1 MKLLLTILAGALL
14 AACGGNVATVE
25 PVRYDF
31 GSLAGGGSGS
41 RLPVAAVEVQ
51 AVPALNGPAMHY
63 RLAYAEPLRRLT
75 YAESRW
81 AAPPAELLQ
90 AVLERRFF
98 VFPEADASGNG
109 CRLEL
114 VIDEFEQRFD
124 DPRQSKAIL
133 EVRAALT
140 PMHRGEILSRKSF
153 LIRKPAPTPDARGGV
168 AGARDAVHALA
179 DDLDGW
185 LGELSRATP
194 ALVKRCRS

>member
-14 AACGGNVATVE
+14 AACGGNVATVA
-25 PVRYDF
+25 PLRYDF
-31 GSLAGGGSGS
+31 GSLSGGNPGS
-41 RLPVAAVEVQ
+41 RLPVAAGDVQ
-51 AVPALNGPAMHY
+51 AVPALSGPAMHY

-90 AVLERRFF
+90 AFLERRFF

-114 VIDEFEQRFD
+114 VVDEFEQRFD
-124 DPRQSKAIL
+124 DPRQSRAIL

-140 PMHRGEILSRKSF
+140 PMHRGEILSRKGF
-153 LIRKPAPTPDARGGV
+153 LISKPAPSPDARGGV

-185 LGELSRATP
+185 LGELARVQP
-194 ALVKRCRS
+194 GLVKRCRS

>member
-14 AACGGNVATVE
+14 AACGGNVVTID

-31 GSLAGGGSGS
+31 GSLSGGGQGS

-51 AVPALNGPAMHY
+51 AVPSLSGPGMQY
-63 RLAYAEPLRRLT
+63 RLAYAEPQRRRA

-90 AVLERRFF
+90 AFLDRRFF

-114 VIDEFEQRFD
+114 VLDEFEQRFD
-124 DPRQSKAIL
+124 DPQQSKAII

-140 PMHRGEILSRKSF
+140 PMHRGEILSRKNF

-179 DDLDGW
+179 DDLDAW
-185 LGELSRATP
+185 LGELARARP
-194 ALVKRCRS
+194 ALEKRCRS

>member
-1 MKLLLTILAGALL
+1 MRLLLTMIAGALL

-41 RLPVAAVEVQ
+41 RLPVAAVDVQ
-51 AVPALNGPAMHY
+51 AAPALTGPAMHY
-63 RLAYAEPLRRLT
+63 RLAYSEPLRRRT

-81 AAPPAELLQ
+81 AAPPAELLK
-90 AVLERRFF
+90 AFLERRFF

-153 LIRKPAPTPDARGGV
+153 LIRKPAPTADSRGG
-168 AGARDAVHALA
+168 ATAMRDAVQALA
-179 DDLDGW
+179 DDLGNW
-185 LGELSRATP
+185 LGELARDKP
-194 ALVKRCRS
+194 ALIERCRS

>member
-31 GSLAGGGSGS
+31 GTLAGGGSGS
-41 RLPVAAVEVQ
+41 RLPVAAVDVQ
-51 AVPALNGPAMHY
+51 AAPALTGPAMHY
-63 RLAYAEPLRRLT
+63 RLAYSEPLRRRT

-81 AAPPAELLQ
+81 AAPPAELLK
-90 AVLERRFF
+90 AFLERRFF

-124 DPRQSKAIL
+124 DPRQGMAIL
-133 EVRAALT
+133 EARAALT

-153 LIRKPAPTPDARGGV
+153 VIRKPAPTPDARGGV

-185 LGELSRATP
+185 LADLSRAQP